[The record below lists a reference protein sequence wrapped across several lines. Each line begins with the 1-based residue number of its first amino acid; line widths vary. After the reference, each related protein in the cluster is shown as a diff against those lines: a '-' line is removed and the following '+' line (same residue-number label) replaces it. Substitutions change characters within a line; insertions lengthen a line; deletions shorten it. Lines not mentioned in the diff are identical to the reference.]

1 MKQAVMQNS
10 AAQNSC

>member
-1 MKQAVMQNS
+1 MKQAAMQNS